1 MVDLMLLLNCMG
13 QLNSLGFNPESIP
26 RLQPGSECMH
36 NVYPAEFDGII
47 FWKQAEELSILHSL

>member
-1 MVDLMLLLNCMG
+1 MLLLNCMG